1 VLLHDHQVS
10 VAREWFFWKQPWF
23 CRETWNA
30 GNVMISMTQIA
41 LIDLV
46 TTLPWIDVVLKYF
59 WNSCNCLFAEN
70 VFFSGIEQSH
80 VQENATLC
88 ITISVDYGVPTSLC
102 SRSLNNKN
110 LVLIKASCL
119 WKTSK
124 YALTPHTHGFSY

>member
-1 VLLHDHQVS
+1 MI
-10 VAREWFFWKQPWF
+10 FWKQPSF

-30 GNVMISMTQIA
+30 GNLMISMPQIA

-88 ITISVDYGVPTSLC
+88 ITISVDYGVPSLC

-119 WKTSK
+119 
-124 YALTPHTHGFSY
+124 